1 MSQEGVATAAVLSA
15 NEEAIRA
22 WDTVLYERF
31 KQYRHIF
38 VTALTQFSEDA
49 FRTDAPPSGARCLD
63 IGCGFGDTTRRLA
76 ELVGPGGSAHGVDS
90 GARFIADARAE
101 TKAAGLDNVSFSVA
115 DAQVAAWEP
124 EYDYAFARMGTMF
137 FANPVQGMRA
147 IRGAL
152 EPGGKLCMVVW
163 RRKVENQFACEPELV
178 VERFLTHPDATDA
191 DTCGPGPFSMGNA
204 DTVTGIMNSS
214 GFEDTTLRRCDIEYL
229 MGHDIDEAV
238 EVVMALGPSGELI
251 RVNEEE
257 GEAKRP
263 EIAAALKE
271 LMSGWT
277 KDDGIVIAGAS
288 AWIVTAVNPG

>member
-1 MSQEGVATAAVLSA
+1 MSQDGVATAESPSA

-49 FRTDAPPSGARCLD
+49 FRTDPPPQGGRCLD
-63 IGCGFGDTTRRLA
+63 VGCGFGDTTRRLA
-76 ELVGPGGSAHGVDS
+76 EIVGPDGSAHGVDS
-90 GARFIADARAE
+90 APSFIADARAE
-101 TKAAGLDNVSFSVA
+101 AAGLDNLSFEVE
-115 DAQVAAWEP
+115 DVQVARWEP

-152 EPGGKLCMVVW
+152 KPGGKLCMIVW
-163 RRKVENQFACEPELV
+163 RRKVENQFAYDPELV

-204 DTVTGIMNSS
+204 DTVTGIMQSA
-214 GFEDTTLRRCDIEYL
+214 GFADTRLRRCDIDYL
-229 MGHDIDEAV
+229 VGANLDEAV
-238 EVVMALGPSGELI
+238 DVVMALGPAGELI

-263 EIAAALKE
+263 QIKAALDE
-271 LMSGWT
+271 LISGWVR
-277 KDDGIVIAGAS
+277 DDGSVVAGAS
-288 AWIVTAVNPG
+288 AWIVTADNPA